1 MVDSLRIGDI
11 IPLYSENERGYV
23 FTDISSHAHN
33 ILHVYP
39 EKDNKEHKGN
49 KRTFLNPQVATF
61 QVCVQH
67 RYQAQKKYRDQ
78 ASKFLGYLL
87 KKKGEQ
93 VENLP
98 ELKRL
103 SEKEMSENE
112 KEQARQLH
120 TPVKYGQIIQLK
132 HVFTKKYI
140 HVSTTHTS
148 NTEHSN
154 MRVELLDHHAKK
166 AQFRIMP
173 RYKVKS
179 EGDTVQVDDQI
190 ILVSV
195 KTAGHHLHV
204 SNARLGQDFI
214 NSDSFELNLSVRMSG
229 FSIQRYYKPNV
240 HHENI
245 VKGGTVFRLFHKELE
260 AYLTAGEVD
269 EDVLLRVR
277 VTDPRRPR
285 TLSPSTSAITYWQIE
300 AAEGIM
306 TGEVMRWKQPC
317 RLRHLTT
324 HKYLSLV
331 VKGSGVEVTVTDDA
345 SGPDTIFKFHPVVH
359 DTEEIKEVKGIQ
371 FESYAS
377 IEHVSTKKW
386 LHGDCGIR
394 QYNKVE
400 KGDSDSMSNLQWS
413 KATLRKITAR
423 ENKLQ
428 FDDAFTIQKV
438 DTDLIEIFNF
448 VAGMVPVLQ
457 KIVKDNKIPNKKQ
470 AKKITDALQELNR
483 FMNVN
488 GEYIKDRQKLLRNLK
503 VVDLLVDVTKLSY
516 KKENEKHKR
525 MADIIIMCYEVLYTY
540 VCGDSRKNELYL
552 ARFIDY
558 FQGQLKQTSVGNV
571 FTEQNV
577 GHVVTRMLMELFRD
591 NRKIVDRITKQ
602 HITQYIDLLEESKT
616 SSLEPGPRKGNQSC
630 LYFTEVGSAIG
641 KTDDDMYIS
650 TDNGKTWIPLSGD
663 SKEHHIFLEHQLD
676 LFGKLSQGRNENV
689 IEKITDK
696 FTFQKAYLSLKN
708 DKLPATLRAKYC
720 ELIKNLFID
729 VGQNVPVFDRPKLLF
744 VWDELKKSCSSVAES
759 HRIQFKD
766 LAVLINAILKEKSDH
781 RVLQLQVLRLVYT
794 LVKFGYYTDKDDI
807 KDFVESLKIV
817 VNTNDDSEVFEKSFK
832 TKSLVDV
839 KHITAVEK
847 LREIFKD
854 TSYFKEDVLS
864 KTLMT
869 LSNYKYDKMLQMSMH
884 LLYIQYSSYS
894 RLFSRAIETQVLL
907 KGTSVSVFR
916 ECENKMPVLRRLSA
930 TKMNTNQFKELE
942 DILDTFTGFCSLEDE
957 PEERHPMNQI
967 ILYNC
972 GILSD
977 IFEIFSQ
984 ETNDKLKS
992 ANGYKESLQQ
1002 IFKKCFILLRVLAR
1016 GNTDVQMR
1024 LFERLDI
1031 LLNLNCAGEE
1041 MAKAIKEVEEHDLTI
1056 KRNQI
1061 CVMKVFM
1068 QSENVPIIKDETS
1081 RNKLLDTKE
1090 NNPDL
1095 YMISLVD
1102 LLATCAEG
1110 ENTYI
1115 ESICQKFFSLD
1126 DLLSILTKQNNYKI
1140 KRAFARFMVW
1150 VYMNTASSSD
1160 AECFLHNEDF
1170 WKLLETTI
1178 DEIDELTK
1186 YMKENETKVKRQ
1198 LKKLPAKVDTT
1209 EDGRNHALLHY
1220 LIDGIFPMI
1229 QVFFGQFYNDD
1240 TNKVC
1245 YLKEH
1250 GVVDKLVKS
1259 VMEFVKIIDTLS
1271 TNATQIKK
1279 LNSAC
1284 NSLINNSLNRKDV
1297 EEFKAKQ
1304 KARATDNKSEAQKNY
1319 IEEHEN
1325 EETRNIGLNRFAN
1338 NYMFCYTGE
1347 NTVRAQLSDDLPKS
1361 KIGSAKREYDLGGIE
1376 KLPLGNEFQEHIRCF
1391 KDPKKKGTKEKND
1404 EQTYGLAFKLV
1415 EQLLISCQNPK
1426 VGESEKEEQEALDIR
1441 CLQLLRAMIHNEER
1455 RLPEN
1460 WKSDSKIHQG
1470 QLESIESIQNELD
1483 EHGAMLKILPLAG
1496 RTSVKLASE
1505 LLVFISAMLFNG
1517 NQSVQS
1523 SLMKYFLDS
1532 KEEHFFM
1539 VVKNRINT
1547 SALELKEKRA
1557 LLAQHRGKIEEENKE
1572 PSPLVSKQSRTSNGM
1587 FRSEYFKYPCCQNK
1601 VNDSECIQMIG
1612 TNKDEEEQNTRKMSK
1627 HGELQLKKD
1636 EHINVLL
1643 RILGGMCDGQHT
1655 DLQNYLRDQH
1665 NNSRIVNIVAET
1677 AKFLQ
1682 IMYSNI
1688 NDNNVELA
1696 IEVVITLNEFVS
1708 GNHENAMVLF
1718 NNNVIEY
1725 VNYILQD
1732 TMEKNNEK
1740 QKSFDQLRLV
1750 MAYLIMS
1757 IIEENVPGGSKLE
1770 DEVKGT
1776 IDKEQIYLMM
1786 LHYYCKEPHNELDT
1800 DIGFAYYHI
1809 LMRLQDI
1816 ENYFKRKS
1824 TSGNDIKS
1832 EEDNCNEWTFYAD
1845 NSKSVELLKNGE
1857 VQKLHFRVKNTHALR
1872 EEVKEKLK
1880 WNIKRESQGD
1890 KINDLVM
1897 WSDDIKSDI
1906 KYETKMLSYKPTKF
1920 FITLT
1925 PYWNWALLILSFAI
1939 NVIILAT
1946 WVAPDDH
1953 DVVKPQLTALHWKNV
1968 LLVLFVLHN
1977 VFSACLLISFFLS
1990 NRPRLPSAIR
2000 RLYGNKESNVRAS
2013 YLETNFFSSTTLYYI
2028 MFFIFSIMGTMF
2040 YGYFFCFHLLHVVIM
2055 NQLLSRVLLAVTL
2068 NGKALLYVFLFGIIV
2083 IYIYSVISF
2092 ALLRSHIY
2100 STDGFFCAT
2109 MFECFITTIRYGFL
2123 GILPEQLGVPPDE
2136 ETFET
2141 LATRTIY
2148 DVSFY
2153 ILIVLIGFNIIFGI
2167 IIDTFSELR
2176 DNKNRTEND
2185 MRTLCFICG
2194 RGNHEFDSLGNGFRK
2209 HVQFE
2214 HNLWSYLFF
2223 FIHLNDTRSNDYTA
2237 IELYVSNM

>member
-1 MVDSLRIGDI
+1 MTNRARKNKYLYDKKAKEADLEPGDRVLICNVSIRGKQKLADKWEHEPYLVVKRVNPDIPVYVLKPESGGKGRTIHRNLLMPCYALPAVPPNRPMRTPNVPRRTRTRCTNRVVRESSDTEIENSSDDLILLERTRARDSEGGLPVPEAMSSSSSEEPDRPQDERVMPPVDSSVVTEIEASPANVTVSLDNTVSDNGTITADTPCIG
-11 IPLYSENERGYV
+11 SG
-23 FTDISSHAHN
+23 THAHN

-120 TPVKYGQIIQLK
+120 TPVKYGQIIQ
-132 HVFTKKYI
+132 
-140 HVSTTHTS
+140 
-148 NTEHSN
+148 
-154 MRVELLDHHAKK
+154 VELLDHHAKK

-269 EDVLLRVR
+269 EDDYFVSQKHCVCLQDLFAQHYDYFIVLLRVR

-864 KTLMT
+864 KTLM
-869 LSNYKYDKMLQMSMH
+869 
-884 LLYIQYSSYS
+884 
-894 RLFSRAIETQVLL
+894 VLL

-1081 RNKLLDTKE
+1081 R
-1090 NNPDL
+1090 
-1095 YMISLVD
+1095 
-1102 LLATCAEG
+1102 
-1110 ENTYI
+1110 
-1115 ESICQKFFSLD
+1115 
-1126 DLLSILTKQNNYKI
+1126 
-1140 KRAFARFMVW
+1140 
-1150 VYMNTASSSD
+1150 
-1160 AECFLHNEDF
+1160 DF

-1816 ENYFKRKS
+1816 GVPIIRNSFSTVRENYFKRKS

-1953 DVVKPQLTALHWKNV
+1953 DV
-1968 LLVLFVLHN
+1968 
-1977 VFSACLLISFFLS
+1977 
-1990 NRPRLPSAIR
+1990 
-2000 RLYGNKESNVRAS
+2000 
-2013 YLETNFFSSTTLYYI
+2013 
-2028 MFFIFSIMGTMF
+2028 
-2040 YGYFFCFHLLHVVIM
+2040 
-2055 NQLLSRVLLAVTL
+2055 
-2068 NGKALLYVFLFGIIV
+2068 
-2083 IYIYSVISF
+2083 
-2092 ALLRSHIY
+2092 
-2100 STDGFFCAT
+2100 
-2109 MFECFITTIRYGFL
+2109 
-2123 GILPEQLGVPPDE
+2123 
-2136 ETFET
+2136 
-2141 LATRTIY
+2141 
-2148 DVSFY
+2148 
-2153 ILIVLIGFNIIFGI
+2153 
-2167 IIDTFSELR
+2167 
-2176 DNKNRTEND
+2176 
-2185 MRTLCFICG
+2185 
-2194 RGNHEFDSLGNGFRK
+2194 
-2209 HVQFE
+2209 
-2214 HNLWSYLFF
+2214 
-2223 FIHLNDTRSNDYTA
+2223 
-2237 IELYVSNM
+2237 